1 MEVVIH
7 RNIDL
12 SSISA
17 ESHTGSPSG
26 ITGTIVLPLLELY
39 FREYTV
45 FNIPS
50 VLEVYINIK

>member
-7 RNIDL
+7 CNIGL

-26 ITGTIVLPLLELY
+26 ITGTIVLPLLELH
-39 FREYTV
+39 FRKYTV

-50 VLEVYINIK
+50 ALEVYINIK

>member
-26 ITGTIVLPLLELY
+26 ITGTIVLPLLELH

-50 VLEVYINIK
+50 AL